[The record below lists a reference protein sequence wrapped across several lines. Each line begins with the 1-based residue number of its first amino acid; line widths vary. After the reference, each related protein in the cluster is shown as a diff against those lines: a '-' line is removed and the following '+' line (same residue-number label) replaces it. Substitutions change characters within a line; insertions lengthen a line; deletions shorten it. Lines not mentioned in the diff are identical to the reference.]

1 MRTVNVNAECPCLL
15 YAHELAATA
24 LSLSLSICAGKRG
37 GRASRDTTAHTIR
50 VRKWLLCTGIWNTTE
65 FAEVLRAPLI
75 NESRLKQSLLGG

>member
-24 LSLSLSICAGKRG
+24 LSLSICAGKRG

-75 NESRLKQSLLGG
+75 NESRLKQSLFWGVI